1 MCLQRLPF
9 RILRPFLAR
18 LAAVTVTSLCAGALP
33 LYAQSPEP
41 PSDVSLETLS
51 TPHFGRRVS
60 RIEVFGNAKTRTS
73 FLLRRLLLSEGEL
86 LRPGE
91 VERSVQNLK
100 NTKLFKTI
108 RVEFVPVGDA
118 EVVVRLFVDE
128 LWTTIPVLLFSTG
141 GGSVL
146 ILAGMV
152 EANLFGHGAVG
163 YLTYQYLDGA
173 NSLTGQMK
181 HPDVF
186 DTGFEVMPYFWLEEK
201 NNEVR
206 TYNKETKLLGG
217 FTSHQQTYGATLR
230 KTLSLN
236 TQILPVVTP
245 GIGGRYSEWRF
256 TDEQLS
262 SEAKEANRKNDF
274 PTPTQNARAYGS
286 AELQLGRV
294 DFNGNLADGATFLY
308 RYTLGASVSKNSGPF
323 EEQFITARYYRTLPY
338 DVLLAA
344 RYEWQ
349 RRTSANAGD
358 EDMLGGLFHVR
369 GLPNDIFRGQTLWML
384 NVETRRIVRRQQY
397 VHWQLV
403 AFTDV
408 GDTGRTRTQTSVD
421 YRPNGAA
428 HSVGGGVRAL
438 FPDISELA
446 VRLDYGWLVAP
457 FRASGLSLG
466 LVQFIR

>member
-1 MCLQRLPF
+1 MCLQRLF
-9 RILRPFLAR
+9 LRILRPLLAR
-18 LAAVTVTSLCAGALP
+18 VAAVTLATSFAGAQSV
-33 LYAQSPEP
+33 YAQSTEA
-41 PSDVSLETLS
+41 SADVSVETLS
-51 TPHFGRRVS
+51 TPYLGRRVS

-73 FLLRRLLLSEGEL
+73 FLLRRLLLNEGAL

-91 VERSVQNLK
+91 MERSVQNLK
-100 NTKLFKTI
+100 NTKLFKSI
-108 RVEFVPVGDA
+108 RVEFTPVGDA
-118 EVVVRLFVDE
+118 EVIVRLYLDE

-146 ILAGMV
+146 ILAGIV
-152 EANLFGHGAVG
+152 EANLFGYGAVG
-163 YLTYQYLDGA
+163 YLTYQYLDGT
-173 NSLTGQMK
+173 NSWTGQVK
-181 HPDVF
+181 HPDIL
-186 DTGFEVMPYFWLEEK
+186 DTGFEVTPYFWIEEK

-206 TYNKETKLLGG
+206 AYDKEKSLLGG

-230 KTLSLN
+230 KPFSLD
-236 TQILPVVTP
+236 TDIVPLITP

-256 TDEQLS
+256 TEEELS
-262 SEAKEANRKNDF
+262 DEAKEANEKNAF
-274 PTPTQNARAYGS
+274 LTPQRNTRAYAS

-294 DFNGNLADGATFLY
+294 DFNGNLADGATVLY
-308 RYTLGASVSKNSGPF
+308 RYTLGTPLSKGSGAF
-323 EEQFITARYYRTLPY
+323 AEQFITARYFRSLPK
-338 DVLLAA
+338 DVLLAV

-349 RRTSANAGD
+349 RRISNNAGD

-384 NVETRRIVRRQQY
+384 NTEARRIVRRQQY

-408 GDTGRTRTQTSVD
+408 GDTGRTRTHAD
-421 YRPNGAA
+421 NGYRPNGAA
-428 HSVGGGVRAL
+428 HSVGGGVRVL

-446 VRLDYGWLVAP
+446 VRIDYGWLLSP